1 MEAAGL
7 EAQPFVV
14 GVEEATKVAVQE
26 LVPRVAHIADHLHDG
41 CREHADNVGVRARL
55 ACARVGGWAAPHLPD
70 EAAAV
75 RGSRAAGRALLRCRA
90 QTRYLKVRF
99 FSVVAWPS
107 WWRRALRAS
116 MQTSHTATCL

>member
-41 CREHADNVGVRARL
+41 CREHADNVGGVRTASLRQ
-55 ACARVGGWAAPHLPD
+55 GGWMGAAAP
-70 EAAAV
+70 A
-75 RGSRAAGRALLRCRA
+75 
-90 QTRYLKVRF
+90 
-99 FSVVAWPS
+99 
-107 WWRRALRAS
+107 
-116 MQTSHTATCL
+116 